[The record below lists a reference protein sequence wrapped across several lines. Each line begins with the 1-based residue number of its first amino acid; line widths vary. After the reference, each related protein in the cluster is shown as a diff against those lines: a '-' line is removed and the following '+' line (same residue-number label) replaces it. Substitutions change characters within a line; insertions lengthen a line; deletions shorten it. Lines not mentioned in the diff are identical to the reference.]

1 MNHKEFPTEV
11 SAIEKRI
18 EEINPI
24 AYGKTRN
31 FLNGAVTRLSP
42 YLSRGAISLSQIQS
56 SVLKRFSVYQSE
68 KLLQELAW
76 REYYQRV
83 WQAKGDLI
91 FSDLK
96 QAQPQT
102 HHFQMPTAIDKASTG
117 IEAIDEGIKTL
128 YRTGYMHNH
137 LRMYTSMLSCN
148 IGKAHWL
155 HPSQWMY
162 YHLLDGDLASNALS
176 WQWVAGSFSSK
187 KYVANQENINKY
199 SGIKQM
205 NTFLSVDYDALE
217 NLAVPDVLKE
227 KTTLS
232 LSTILP
238 KSDLMNEQ
246 EQKVFVY
253 NSYQLDPYWHAGE
266 PGQRILLLEPAHF
279 EKHPVSEKV
288 LSFIIELAKQN
299 IPEIKIFTGSFK
311 ELKEKFSGSPI
322 YFKEHPLTQHYSGV
336 QEPRKW
342 MFQEVTGYF
351 PSFFAYWKKCEK
363 YLR

>member
-1 MNHKEFPTEV
+1 MNQQEFPTDLL
-11 SAIEKRI
+11 SIEKRI

-31 FLNGAVTRLSP
+31 FLTSAVTRLSP
-42 YLSRGAISLSQIQS
+42 YLSRGVISLSQIQS
-56 SVLKRFSVYQSE
+56 SILKRYSAYQSE

-96 QAQPQT
+96 QEQPQT
-102 HHFQMPTAIDKASTG
+102 HHFQMPTAIINASTG
-117 IEAIDEGIKTL
+117 IQAIDEGISTL
-128 YRTGYMHNH
+128 YQTGYMHNH

-155 HPSQWMY
+155 QPSQWMY

-199 SGIKQM
+199 TGSKQM
-205 NTFLSVDYDALE
+205 NTFLSIDYDGFE
-217 NLAVPDVLKE
+217 DLAVPAVLRE
-227 KTTLS
+227 KATLS
-232 LSTILP
+232 LLTILTE
-238 KSDLMNEQ
+238 SDLMNEQ
-246 EQKVFVY
+246 YKNVFIY
-253 NSYQLDPYWHAGE
+253 NSYQLDPYWHSGE
-266 PGQRILLLEPAHF
+266 SGQRVLLLEPAHF
-279 EKHPVSEKV
+279 EKYPVSEKV

-299 IPEIKIFTGSFK
+299 IPELKIFTGSFH
-311 ELKEKFSGSPI
+311 ELKQKFSNSTI
-322 YFKEHPLTQHYSGV
+322 YFKEHPLTQHYKGI
-336 QEPRKW
+336 QDPREW
-342 MFQEVTGYF
+342 MFPEVSGYF